1 VAGRPGRFSVPFF
14 LVRIIGKWYQKRKP
28 RGRVQASASALTHN
42 MEINMSKANDF
53 TTPIRPTRAVLRLV
67 PSTPRPAQEVDLIS
81 EVLPKMPPVP
91 AEAVG
96 DPAFALIAEKIAS
109 HVRHCRAIDL
119 VAEFEQRRD
128 FSSCAAIAADAEETA
143 ACRYVSE
150 VEWRLARTQPSTLAG
165 VAAVLRFV
173 NEIEDA
179 NLTWPD
185 SWEGW
190 HYQLRATMAAAIEAL
205 IAANKVVL

>member
-1 VAGRPGRFSVPFF
+1 LSPVSKVWEPGGWSF
-14 LVRIIGKWYQKRKP
+14 
-28 RGRVQASASALTHN
+28 
-42 MEINMSKANDF
+42 
-53 TTPIRPTRAVLRLV
+53 LRLG
-67 PSTPRPAQEVDLIS
+67 L
-81 EVLPKMPPVP
+81 
-91 AEAVG
+91 
-96 DPAFALIAEKIAS
+96 
-109 HVRHCRAIDL
+109 
-119 VAEFEQRRD
+119 EFEKRRD

-190 HYQLRATMAAAIEAL
+190 HYQLRATMARAIEAL
-205 IAANKVVL
+205 ISAQAGKAVQA